1 MLLPVITRGCRANRV
16 NSCSGVRVAPLCRS
30 VMLPKLAT
38 SLAGA
43 FTGARLQAR
52 APTPP
57 IKSGIS
63 SCCPII
69 ENGDIIDNN
78 YHLHIDPT

>member
-1 MLLPVITRGCRANRV
+1 MLLPGITRGCRANRV

-43 FTGARLQAR
+43 FTGAAAGAERQR
-52 APTPP
+52 RQ
-57 IKSGIS
+57 
-63 SCCPII
+63 
-69 ENGDIIDNN
+69 
-78 YHLHIDPT
+78 

>member
-1 MLLPVITRGCRANRV
+1 MLLPRITRGCRANRV

-43 FTGARLQAR
+43 FTGAWLQAPSANAANKIR
-52 APTPP
+52 YLIMLPHYR
-57 IKSGIS
+57 KWRH
-63 SCCPII
+63 
-69 ENGDIIDNN
+69 
-78 YHLHIDPT
+78 YR